1 VAALDR
7 AFAMSLDLST
17 LFIIAVFTAAVG
29 GVLLLLSWLQ
39 NRAVRALAFWAAA
52 FMVAAVGVALI
63 AARGDIPDAWSI
75 VIANAIIAGA
85 YGIMWGGVRNFE
97 GHAASLPL
105 MLAGALAWLVACQFE
120 AFYAVAEARIT
131 LMSTI
136 VTVYS
141 VLCAWEFWK
150 GRNEG
155 LMSRVPI
162 IVLFLVHAV
171 VFILRIPVSSALST
185 DGDGAKADWLTFI
198 IFEALFFAV
207 CSSYLLGGMARERI
221 TLWYKRASLVDPL
234 TGVWNRR
241 GFLGR
246 GEKLLHRTV
255 FDGRPA
261 ALLVLDLDNF
271 KRINDTFGHHV
282 GDRVLTAF
290 CSVATA
296 ALRPD
301 DLFGRLGGEEFGAL
315 LPRTPLK
322 EGLGVAERIRAGFEA
337 MVLEAGASRLA
348 TTVSIGVVVSTDPKQ
363 HLTDLIKEAD
373 QALYRAKTNGR
384 NRVEHAQDGSESSIE
399 HVPAVRSRSL
409 VGAD

>member
-1 VAALDR
+1 LVAALGR
-7 AFAMSLDLST
+7 ALVMSLDLST

-39 NRAVRALAFWAAA
+39 NRGVRALAFWATA

-63 AARGDIPDAWSI
+63 AARGDIPDVWSI
-75 VIANAIIAGA
+75 VVANAIIAGG

-97 GHAASLPL
+97 GHAASVPL
-105 MLAGALAWLVACQFE
+105 MLAGALIWLLACQFE
-120 AFYAVAEARIT
+120 AFYAAPQARIA
-131 LMSTI
+131 LMSAI
-136 VTVYS
+136 VTAYS
-141 VLCAWEFWK
+141 ALCAWEFWQ
-150 GRNEG
+150 GRSEG
-155 LMSRVPI
+155 LMSRMPI

-171 VFILRIPVSSALST
+171 IFMLRIPLTGTLSASR
-185 DGDGAKADWLTFI
+185 DANDWVTFI

-221 TLWYKRASLVDPL
+221 ALWYKRASLVDPL
-234 TGVWNRR
+234 TGASNRR
-241 GFLGR
+241 AFLGR

-261 ALLVLDLDNF
+261 VLLLLDLDNF

-290 CSVATA
+290 CGVATA

-315 LPRTPLK
+315 LPRASLK
-322 EGLGVAERIRAGFEA
+322 EGLRAAERIRAGFEA
-337 MVLEAGASRLA
+337 TVLEVGAHRLA
-348 TTVSIGVVVSTDPKQ
+348 LTVSIGAVVSTDPKR

-373 QALYRAKTNGR
+373 QALYLAKANGR
-384 NRVEHAQDGSESSIE
+384 NRVEHVEGGLESSTE
-399 HVPAVRSRSL
+399 HVPAVRARSL

>member
-1 VAALDR
+1 
-7 AFAMSLDLST
+7 
-17 LFIIAVFTAAVG
+17 
-29 GVLLLLSWLQ
+29 
-39 NRAVRALAFWAAA
+39 
-52 FMVAAVGVALI
+52 
-63 AARGDIPDAWSI
+63 
-75 VIANAIIAGA
+75 
-85 YGIMWGGVRNFE
+85 MWGGVRNFE

-261 ALLVLDLDNF
+261 VLLLLDLDNF

-290 CSVATA
+290 CGVATA

-315 LPRTPLK
+315 LPRASLK
-322 EGLGVAERIRAGFEA
+322 EGLRAAERIRAGFEA
-337 MVLEAGASRLA
+337 TVLEVGAHRLA
-348 TTVSIGVVVSTDPKQ
+348 LTVSIGAVVSTDPKR

-373 QALYRAKTNGR
+373 QALYLAKANGR
-384 NRVEHAQDGSESSIE
+384 NRVEHVEGGLESSTE
-399 HVPAVRSRSL
+399 HVPAVRARSL